1 MTTLIH
7 ADIFFF
13 IATIGLILW
22 IALGVVIL
30 LYVLRIVQSIRLL
43 SKKLEHSIEGMSDEA
58 TGFIHDIRQSLVYR
72 FIFKKSR
79 NTK

>member
-43 SKKLEHSIEGMSDEA
+43 SKKLEHSIEGMSDEE
-58 TGFIHDIRQSLVYR
+58 TGFMHDFRQSLV
-72 FIFKKSR
+72 
-79 NTK
+79 